1 MFCGRS
7 AAFTVFEISNA
18 QRCSVV
24 TSRLAMTLSPF
35 SLGTFASDINWLLIG
50 NQLVSPLCPYGPLLQ
65 NDLVSHGV
73 TSYVVPF
80 ALATKL
86 TGEHPETSLPV
97 LSLSS
102 NAQTVLC
109 SRSSDHYTVH
119 QALITDYVGCSSHGC
134 HF

>member
-18 QRCSVV
+18 QRCSVM

-50 NQLVSPLCPYGPLLQ
+50 YQLVSPLCPYGPLLQ

-80 ALATKL
+80 ALALKATKL
-86 TGEHPETSLPV
+86 TGKHPKTSLPV

-109 SRSSDHYTVH
+109 RRSSDHYRVH
-119 QALITDYVGCSSHGC
+119 
-134 HF
+134 